1 MTFDFH
7 PEAREE
13 FHDAAHWY
21 EDRSIYA
28 GDGFV
33 SGVRAAVNAILANPL
48 RYPSVGDGVRVFRLK
63 KFPFRLYY
71 SFDDAAQFVCIY
83 AVMHDKRQPDYWR
96 GRMRGGKPQV

>member
-21 EDRSIYA
+21 EDRSVLA

-33 SGVRAAVNAILANPL
+33 AAVRAAISAILANPGV
-48 RYPSVGDGVRVFRLK
+48 YQPVESSVRVYRLK
-63 KFPFRLYY
+63 KYPFKLYY
-71 SFDDAAQFVCIY
+71 TFDDAAQVVCIY
-83 AVMHDKRQPDYWR
+83 AVMHEKRRPDYWR
-96 GRMRGGKPQV
+96 ARIPR